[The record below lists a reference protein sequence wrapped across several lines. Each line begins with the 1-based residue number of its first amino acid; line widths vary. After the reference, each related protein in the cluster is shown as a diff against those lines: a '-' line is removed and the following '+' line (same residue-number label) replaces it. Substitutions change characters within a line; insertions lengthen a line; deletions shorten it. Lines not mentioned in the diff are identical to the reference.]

1 MNKSKFQFFNIS
13 IVALVAMLVSC
24 TSAEE
29 AKEVYGLN
37 YSKLAR
43 EIGLQPVTIY
53 MFVNGTYNLSKA
65 KQLQALCII
74 EKYIEDIKEQLRI
87 IEYNKTMS
95 YS

>member
-1 MNKSKFQFFNIS
+1 MDLKKEKVVERIK
-13 IVALVAMLVSC
+13 
-24 TSAEE
+24 E

-53 MFVNGTYNLSKA
+53 MFINGTYNLSKT

-74 EKYIEDIKEQLRI
+74 EQYIDDIKEQLRL
-87 IEYNKTMS
+87 IEHKGLCTR
-95 YS
+95 

>member
-1 MNKSKFQFFNIS
+1 MDLEKEK
-13 IVALVAMLVSC
+13 VVERMR
-24 TSAEE
+24 E
-29 AKEVYGLN
+29 AKEIYGLN

-53 MFVNGTYNLSKA
+53 MFVNGTYNLSKG

-87 IEYNKTMS
+87 IEHKGLCTSRTHLINK
-95 YS
+95 

>member
-1 MNKSKFQFFNIS
+1 MDLEKEK
-13 IVALVAMLVSC
+13 VVEKMR
-24 TSAEE
+24 E

-37 YSKLAR
+37 YSKIAR

-74 EKYIEDIKEQLRI
+74 EKYIEQIKEQLRL
-87 IEYNKTMS
+87 IEHKGLCTK
-95 YS
+95 